1 MDYTLAD
8 LTKAISMVKNVEKK
22 EEYIISFTKEDDGLW
37 YVDYPN
43 WPFDHHNLLMVDGA
57 DKLCELLSYDGKHT
71 KISVIPSKERKVLQS
86 HDINERFALLRD
98 KWGLTEGATYQ
109 VQLAPFKYNGG
120 PRIWLC
126 PVTLFV
132 LGEYPEYLYIKTLM
146 KPLYQDPIVFP
157 DDLFL

>member
-1 MDYTLAD
+1 MDYTLED

-43 WPFDHHNLLMVDGA
+43 WPFDHHNLLMVDGT

-71 KISVIPSKERKVLQS
+71 KVSVIPSKEDKDIQS
-86 HDINERFALLRD
+86 YDINERFQLRRTE
-98 KWGLTEGATYQ
+98 WGLTEGATYQ
-109 VQLAPFKYNGG
+109 VNLNQFKRFGAF
-120 PRIWLC
+120 IWLC

-132 LGEYPEYLYIKTLM
+132 LGEYPEYMYIKKLEST
-146 KPLYQDPIVFP
+146 
-157 DDLFL
+157 

>member
-1 MDYTLAD
+1 MDYTLED
-8 LTKAISMVKNVEKK
+8 LTKAISMVKNIEKK

-71 KISVIPSKERKVLQS
+71 KVSVIPSNEFKVLQS
-86 HDINERFALLRD
+86 HDLNERFALI
-98 KWGLTEGATYQ
+98 KTESSLTEGATYQ
-109 VQLAPFKYNGG
+109 VQINQFKRLGAF
-120 PRIWLC
+120 IWLC

-132 LGEYPEYLYIKTLM
+132 LGEYPEYLYVKTMM
-146 KPLYQDPIVFP
+146 KPLYKDFNSIFR
-157 DDLFL
+157 

>member
-1 MDYTLAD
+1 MDYTLED

-43 WPFDHHNLLMVDGA
+43 WPFDHSHLQMVRGA

-71 KISVIPSKERKVLQS
+71 RISVIPSKEDRDIQS
-86 HDINERFALLRD
+86 HDVNERFQLKRTE
-98 KWGLTEGATYQ
+98 WGLTEGATYQ
-109 VQLAPFKYNGG
+109 VYLNQFKKFGAF
-120 PRIWLC
+120 IWLC

-146 KPLYQDPIVFP
+146 KPLYQDLYSISI
-157 DDLFL
+157 

>member
-43 WPFDHHNLLMVDGA
+43 WPFDHSHLQMVRGA
-57 DKLCELLSYDGKHT
+57 DKLCEELSYDGKHT
-71 KISVIPSKERKVLQS
+71 RVQVMIADTEKEGLEMDRTCYHTDIVATREDYSLTGGADYNASACDYRKITPK
-86 HDINERFALLRD
+86 F
-98 KWGLTEGATYQ
+98 
-109 VQLAPFKYNGG
+109 
-120 PRIWLC
+120 WLC

-132 LGEYPEYLYIKTLM
+132 LGHYPKYLRIRKL
-146 KPLYQDPIVFP
+146 K
-157 DDLFL
+157 